1 MKKPSRTKSSRLAHK
16 LRQIRIS
23 LNLSQSEL
31 LERLGFGD
39 ELFRSNI
46 SQYERGSR
54 VPAPFVILRYARIS
68 GVSME
73 EIVDDQLNLPRKIA
87 NKRISERE

>member
-1 MKKPSRTKSSRLAHK
+1 VRKASRTKSTRLAEK
-16 LRQIRIS
+16 LLQVRLS

-31 LERLGFGD
+31 LERLGFAG

-46 SQYERGSR
+46 SQYERGTR
-54 VPAPFVILRYARIS
+54 VPAPRVILEYARAA

-73 EIVDDQLNLPRKIA
+73 EIVDDEIDLP
-87 NKRISERE
+87 KRFVRAGKQRT